1 MSDDAPDESSKTEDP
16 TQKKIE
22 DTRKKG
28 QVAHSRD
35 ADAWLLLL
43 GTTLLVALYAPA
55 FMADMRDVLKVYIAN
70 AHDFPSLSEGG
81 FKAAVGDLLGRV
93 LFLLI
98 IPIVVL
104 LFLALV
110 GPFSQVGALFAP
122 EAVKPDWDKVSLIK
136 GFGRLF
142 SMRSI
147 VEFTKGLLKI
157 SLLGLVMYV
166 ILAPH
171 LDGGVVHIIDQPLGA
186 FLDDFQDTTL
196 DILTGALIVL
206 FVLAVADVA
215 YQRYDYYTRLR
226 MTKQEVKD
234 EFKQTEGD
242 PHIRARLRQLRMEK
256 ARQRM
261 MQAVPTADVVITNPT
276 HYAVALKYDPDSMDA
291 PTVVAKGVDFLAQKI
306 REVATENKVIL
317 MENPPLARS
326 LYAAVEVDQAI
337 PPEFFKAVAEI
348 ITYVYQKQGKLKPR
362 SI

>member
-1 MSDDAPDESSKTEDP
+1 MSDDTPDDSSKTEDP
-16 TQKKIE
+16 TQKKLE
-22 DTRKKG
+22 DTRNKG

-35 ADAWLLLL
+35 MDAWLLLL
-43 GTTLLVALYAPA
+43 GATLLVAMYAPS
-55 FMADMRDVLKVYIAN
+55 FMAQMRDLLSTYIAN
-70 AHDFPSLSEGG
+70 AHDFPEISASGFGG
-81 FKAAVGDLLGRV
+81 SVGSLLGQV
-93 LFLLI
+93 LLLLVL
-98 IPIVVL
+98 PIFVL
-104 LFLALV
+104 LFLAFI
-110 GPFSQVGALFAP
+110 GPFAQVGALFAP
-122 EAVKPDWDKVSLIK
+122 EVIKPDWDKVSLMK

-142 SMRSI
+142 SIRSV

-157 SLLGLVMYV
+157 SLLGFVMYV
-166 ILAPH
+166 ILKPH
-171 LDGGVVHIIDQPLGA
+171 LDGGVAHIIDLSLA
-186 FLDDFQDTTL
+186 DFLANFKETTL

-276 HYAVALKYDPDSMDA
+276 HYAIALKYDSDSMEA

-306 REVATENKVIL
+306 REVATENKVMIV
-317 MENPPLARS
+317 ENPPLARS
-326 LYAAVEVDQAI
+326 LYAEVDIDQAI
-337 PPEFFKAVAEI
+337 PSEFFKAVAEI

-362 SI
+362 TI